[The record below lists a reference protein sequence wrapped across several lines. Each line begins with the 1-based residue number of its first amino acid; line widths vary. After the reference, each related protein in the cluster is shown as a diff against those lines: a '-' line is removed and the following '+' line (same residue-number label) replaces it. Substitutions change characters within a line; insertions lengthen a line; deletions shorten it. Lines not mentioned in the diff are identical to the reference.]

1 MLESQ
6 NEYMAKYITL
16 ENIPSKVG
24 SRKEKDKNSAYER
37 SRRSYIKPKLA
48 WTTGGFLNKQKMND
62 TFFYRRVGIQSQGLS
77 FTILNRIG
85 HNGDFITTK

>member
-24 SRKEKDKNSAYER
+24 SRKEKK
-37 SRRSYIKPKLA
+37 IKTVL
-48 WTTGGFLNKQKMND
+48 TSVSVDLT
-62 TFFYRRVGIQSQGLS
+62 
-77 FTILNRIG
+77 
-85 HNGDFITTK
+85 

>member
-24 SRKEKDKNSAYER
+24 SRKEKKNKNSAYER
-37 SRRSYIKPKLA
+37 FRRSYIKPKLA
-48 WTTGGFLNKQKMND
+48 
-62 TFFYRRVGIQSQGLS
+62 
-77 FTILNRIG
+77 
-85 HNGDFITTK
+85 